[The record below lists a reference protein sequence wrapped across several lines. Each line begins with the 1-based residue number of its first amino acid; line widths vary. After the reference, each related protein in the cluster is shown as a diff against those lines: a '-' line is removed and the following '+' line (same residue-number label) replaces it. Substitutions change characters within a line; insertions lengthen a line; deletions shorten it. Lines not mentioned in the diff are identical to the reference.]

1 MTKYLHIS
9 SYTRKPFPSYISLYS
24 IYEENVLFF
33 FYQCIVNREVLESS
47 LTASEDGISSTSS
60 STSVLT
66 IKPKREDDG
75 EQFLCQV
82 TKRDCLSRS

>member
-1 MTKYLHIS
+1 VLES
-9 SYTRKPFPSYISLYS
+9 SLTASEDGSSSTSVLT
-24 IYEENVLFF
+24 YEGKFSFL
-33 FYQCIVNREVLESS
+33 FYQCIVVNREVLESS
-47 LTASEDGISSTSS
+47 LTASEDGTSS

-82 TKRDCLSRS
+82 KKRDCLSRS

>member
-1 MTKYLHIS
+1 
-9 SYTRKPFPSYISLYS
+9 
-24 IYEENVLFF
+24 
-33 FYQCIVNREVLESS
+33 VLESS
-47 LTASEDGISSTSS
+47 LTASEDGIS

-82 TKRDCLSRS
+82 KKRDCLLRS

>member
-1 MTKYLHIS
+1 
-9 SYTRKPFPSYISLYS
+9 
-24 IYEENVLFF
+24 
-33 FYQCIVNREVLESS
+33 VNREVLESS
-47 LTASEDGISSTSS
+47 LTASEDGTSS

-82 TKRDCLSRS
+82 KKKGLSLEIIVVPKEIGASRSFSYRNTVE